1 MLRLAEKGFRGLLD
15 TFVGVVWPDDCRICG
30 VALQAATRVPVC
42 GKCVHEPQ
50 PLIAEYFC
58 ATCRAPFLNK
68 FPLDEN
74 GQCMLCRLGLNGFD
88 AVYSYGSYEG
98 TLRKLVHLLKY
109 DGMLPL
115 AQPLAKHLATV
126 MPKTEHFDYVVP
138 VPMHWRRRFQRGFNQ
153 SELLAGEIARRWNVP
168 VCKAVR
174 RTKATAAQVRLTNA
188 KRRANLAGAFALRA
202 GVDLTGKRVLLIDD
216 VLTTG
221 ATAAACARVLKRA
234 GAAHVALA
242 TVART
247 DRRMSRTDFTFQESA
262 KAATAAGSDNSGAA
276 NL

>member
-1 MLRLAEKGFRGLLD
+1 M
-15 TFVGVVWPDDCRICG
+15 
-30 VALQAATRVPVC
+30 
-42 GKCVHEPQ
+42 
-50 PLIAEYFC
+50 
-58 ATCRAPFLNK
+58 
-68 FPLDEN
+68 
-74 GQCMLCRLGLNGFD
+74 
-88 AVYSYGSYEG
+88 
-98 TLRKLVHLLKY
+98 
-109 DGMLPL
+109 
-115 AQPLAKHLATV
+115 
-126 MPKTEHFDYVVP
+126 
-138 VPMHWRRRFQRGFNQ
+138 
-153 SELLAGEIARRWNVP
+153 P